1 MTPFTQHAPMI
12 AVITLDFKALRAYA
26 LSHVSLFGTSF
37 IDFPSIYFATSFFLS
52 ICSFS
57 SSSYYYYLSRTFKL
71 RSLNQNS
78 LTINASPA
86 DLSYSLYD
94 IVVVFASWPGRDEN
108 WRSVSLFTFDDKLQ
122 IMASEIDHHLELIP
136 RFICPI

>member
-1 MTPFTQHAPMI
+1 MI

-52 ICSFS
+52 ICSFSSSS

>member
-1 MTPFTQHAPMI
+1 MI

-52 ICSFS
+52 ICSFFSS

>member
-1 MTPFTQHAPMI
+1 MI

-57 SSSYYYYLSRTFKL
+57 SSSSSYYYYYLSRTFKL

-78 LTINASPA
+78 LTINASLA

>member
-1 MTPFTQHAPMI
+1 MI

-37 IDFPSIYFATSFFLS
+37 IDFPSIYLATSFFLS